1 MRNVFDKFIFINS
14 NFSVSERAESADMN
28 SISPLIELFL
38 LLLFGWGEVLKL
50 LDHTSN
56 ISDLFFIGHCV

>member
-28 SISPLIELFL
+28 SISPLIELLL